1 MNMAHM
7 HILDL
12 LDNQYVDKIVSKV
25 LHKFAFKSH
34 GYSQLTACGWP
45 GMEQNDLRVK
55 QLGQFTRITSVPRW
69 KDRAIGNPF
78 QSVKHAKNKSYVV
91 ISLNRSSTWP
101 NCTS

>member
-34 GYSQLTACGWP
+34 GYSQLTACG
-45 GMEQNDLRVK
+45 
-55 QLGQFTRITSVPRW
+55 
-69 KDRAIGNPF
+69 
-78 QSVKHAKNKSYVV
+78 
-91 ISLNRSSTWP
+91 
-101 NCTS
+101 